1 MSGYSYIDTSDD
13 VTGGDNFNDTY
24 DFNYNIEN
32 FKEFS
37 GMIKDLTDFRRQ
49 AREVTF
55 RYNMA
60 SATMNGLNAE
70 LLNID
75 TIKSYLPE
83 SEWSEKVAE
92 LKKEYIRL
100 SKFDEKNE
108 ELKQLKDQKD
118 KIATIATEFKVEVSQ
133 SGLCCL
139 CYEKPIGVFLDPCG
153 HVCCDECF
161 KNIRGIVCPCCRSN
175 FTKKKIY
182 LL

>member
-1 MSGYSYIDTSDD
+1 MSGYSYIDTSDEAD
-13 VTGGDNFNDTY
+13 GGNFDQIY
-24 DFNYNIEN
+24 DLNHKFED

-70 LLNID
+70 LLTID
-75 TIKSYLPE
+75 TIKSYLPDQG
-83 SEWSEKVAE
+83 WSEKVDE
-92 LKKEYIRL
+92 LKKEYMGL

-108 ELKQLKDQKD
+108 ELKQLKEQKE